1 MSHTLE
7 HNTRQKKPSFLK
19 GVFFI
24 VILVAIIAGL
34 ILLALSK
41 RSAEGPLV
49 ITEAPKAISVDVQSV
64 SLVDSVSLEES
75 FSGLVVARRSSSLGF
90 SGSGRIASIAVD
102 VGDRVRRG
110 QVLAYLDT
118 RELQANLAAANANVA
133 EAVANYALAD
143 ATAGRQRTLLQKG
156 HVSQQRVDEAVAQA
170 NAAQARIEA
179 AKAQAEMINVSID
192 LASIRA
198 PFNGTITERM
208 VDEGVI
214 AVPGAAMLELVE
226 AGVLEA
232 SIGLPADVAS
242 ELKVGETYNL
252 FAGGVSVS
260 AKLIAKT
267 GIIDQSRRTVSS
279 IFDLPANAGV
289 EAGSIIQISVPRR
302 ITERGLWVP
311 VAALSES
318 SRGLWSVYK
327 LVAIDGGWVTRSS
340 LVEVLTTDGLRA
352 FVRGTLRDGDRI
364 VSDGL
369 SRLVPGQAVIPVT
382 REPQTA
388 QRIVSGG

>member
-49 ITEAPKAISVDVQSV
+49 ITEAPKAISVDVQTV

-252 FAGGVSVS
+252 LAGGVSVS